1 MSEGLGITDQ
11 IYMYVYI
18 YIEEMGGG
26 VIEREGCCILRF
38 GRKSEQTCIAFML
51 DTHYQYVCVLKSCT
65 TAMNMYRVIYG

>member
-1 MSEGLGITDQ
+1 
-11 IYMYVYI
+11 
-18 YIEEMGGG
+18 MGGG